1 MSRPSAAPAAAAF
14 ATFVAALAGSAL
26 LLSGCGGSQPQPTAA
41 PTPVAPAAVAP
52 DAPPPRPPLT
62 LSIVGTNDLHGAL
75 PRLPILAGYV
85 NNLRAARRADGG
97 DVLLLDGGDMFQGTL
112 ESNIAEGADVVTA
125 YNAMGYTAAA
135 IGNHEFD
142 FGPIGPAVTIAKP
155 EEDAR
160 GALKAR
166 AAEAKFPFL
175 VSNIVDQATQKL
187 VDWPNVKPSMKVTVA
202 GVTVGIVGLSTQST
216 PYTTMP
222 ANFIGLEMAK
232 PALAAVEQ
240 AKQLRHDGATIVIV
254 VAHIGSV
261 CKDLSNPDDVS
272 SCDRKDEVFDVIR
285 AFPPGLVDAW
295 VGGHTHA
302 AVAHRIEGVATIESY
317 SSGRAFGRIDLTV
330 DAAGKIVGSKIF
342 QPQNLCPL
350 GADGT
355 PVPTEQCSPEPYE
368 GVAVVRDPEIT
379 KIVEAAIEKTRARR
393 EEKLGPTTSAV
404 ITRSYAQESALGN
417 WFTDMML
424 AARPDA
430 QLALTNGGGLRA
442 NIPAGDITYGQLFEA
457 MPFDNRFAILKLT
470 GAQVREMLAANAS
483 RGGAQYSWGGL
494 TLTASCKQEQLV
506 LDVKVGKRPLDDKKT
521 YVVVTSDFL
530 ASGGDGTLA
539 KLKLPPEAITNTN
552 TIMRDAFA
560 EVLRAAKG
568 PARKIDP
575 KKLYDEKAPRQRY
588 AMPRPMRCSA
598 NVTIEPTPTSGN

>member
-1 MSRPSAAPAAAAF
+1 MSRP
-14 ATFVAALAGSAL
+14 FVAAALAVAL
-26 LLSGCGGSQPQPTAA
+26 CSCGGSATQSPSPPAQPATLVSPE
-41 PTPVAPAAVAP
+41 VAP
-52 DAPPPRPPLT
+52 APPPRPPIT

-85 NNLRAARRADGG
+85 NNLRAVRRAAGG

-142 FGPIGPAVTIAKP
+142 FGPVGEAVTISKP
-155 EEDAR
+155 EQDAR

-175 VSNIVDQATQKL
+175 VSNIVDEATQKL
-187 VDWPNVKPSMKVTVA
+187 VDWPNVKPAAKVTVA
-202 GVTVGIVGLSTQST
+202 GVTVGIIGLSTQST

-222 ANFIGLEMAK
+222 ANFLGLKMAQ
-232 PALAAVEQ
+232 PALAAMEY
-240 AKQLRHDGATIVIV
+240 AKQLRHEGATVVIV

-261 CKDLSNPDDVS
+261 CKDLTNPDDVS

-302 AVAHRIEGVATIESY
+302 AVAHRINGVATIESY
-317 SSGRAFGRIDLTV
+317 SSGRAFGRIDLTI
-330 DAAGKIVGSKIF
+330 DPQGKVTASQIF
-342 QPQNLCPL
+342 RPTNLCPL

-355 PVPTEQCSPEPYE
+355 PVPTEQCAPGPYE
-368 GVAVVRDPEIT
+368 GSPVVRDPEIS
-379 KIVEAAIEKTRARR
+379 KIVEAAVEKTRARR
-393 EEKLGPTTSAV
+393 EEKLGPTATAV
-404 ITRSYAQESALGN
+404 ITRSYNQESALGN

-424 AARPDA
+424 SARPDA
-430 QLALTNGGGLRA
+430 QVSLTNGGGLRA
-442 NIPAGDITYGQLFEA
+442 NVPAGDITYGQLFEA
-457 MPFDNRFAILKLT
+457 MPFDNRFALLKLQ
-470 GAQVREMLAANAS
+470 GSQLREMLVTNVS
-483 RGGAQYSWGGL
+483 RGGAQYSWGGI
-494 TLTASCKQEQLV
+494 TLVASCKNEQLV
-506 LDVKVGKRPLDDKKT
+506 LDVKVRGKALDDKKT
-521 YVVVTSDFL
+521 YVMVTSDFL

-539 KLKLPPEAITNTN
+539 KFKLPPEATETTN

-560 EVLRAAKG
+560 DVLRAKKGAAK
-568 PARKIDP
+568 KIDP
-575 KKLYDEKAPRQRY
+575 LKLYDPKAPRQKY
-588 AMPRPMRCSA
+588 PTPRPVRCSA
-598 NVTIEPTPTSGN
+598 NVTVEPVPNAGN

>member
-1 MSRPSAAPAAAAF
+1 MSRPFAAPVAAAIASAAVASL
-14 ATFVAALAGSAL
+14 AALV
-26 LLSGCGGSQPQPTAA
+26 GCGGPQPTTSA
-41 PTPVAPAAVAP
+41 PTPVVPVAPAPAA
-52 DAPPPRPPLT
+52 PPARPPIT

-85 NNLRAARRADGG
+85 NNLRAARQADGG
-97 DVLLLDGGDMFQGTL
+97 AVLLLDGGDMFQGTL
-112 ESNIAEGADVVTA
+112 ESNVAEGADVVTA

-142 FGPIGPAVTIAKP
+142 FGPVGPAVTISKP
-155 EEDAR
+155 QEDAR

-187 VDWPNVKPSMKVTVA
+187 IAWPNVQPSMKVTVA
-202 GVTVGIVGLSTQST
+202 GITVGIIGLSTQST

-240 AKQLRHDGATIVIV
+240 AQQLRHDGATVIIV

-272 SCDRKDEVFDVIR
+272 SCDRKDEVFDVIK

-317 SSGRAFGRIDLTV
+317 SSGRAFGRIDLSV

-350 GADGT
+350 GEGGT
-355 PVPTEQCSPEPYE
+355 PVSAEQCSPEAYE
-368 GVAVVRDPEIT
+368 GAPVVRDAEIT
-379 KIVEAAIEKTRARR
+379 KIVEAAVEKTRARR

-417 WFTDMML
+417 WFTDLML

-457 MPFDNRFAILKLT
+457 MPFDNRFTLVKLT
-470 GAQVREMLAANAS
+470 GAQVREMLVANAS

-494 TLTASCKQEQLV
+494 TLAASCKNEQLA
-506 LDVKVGKRPLDDKKT
+506 LDVKVGKKPLDDKKT

-539 KLKLPPEAITNTN
+539 KLGLAPEAMTNTN

-560 EVLRAAKG
+560 DVLRAAKG
-568 PARKIDP
+568 PAKKIDP